1 MNGFHTPSAHW
12 RRICFAAVA
21 VLAFAAPALAQQAP
35 SELDLEIFYVRAL
48 GEKLMMP
55 DYAELTLAR
64 LKTKHPEAGARLKV
78 LEIEQQL
85 ALGKFDEVARTI
97 AAEPDQDAPETW
109 AMKASMADYY
119 FAYGQYDNAFGI
131 YEALNKKYAD
141 KPPEA
146 LAVFYRDSMYKYA
159 QMLLRTKKD
168 RKALEVLKVVV
179 ALPMSPEEKRQ
190 IQFEVAEQTINVAA
204 AIADPKN
211 ADRIKLLK
219 EGSKACQNIL
229 WEQDLWF
236 AKGVALLARIRV
248 VEGDIEG
255 AQKLVKSYLPT
266 IKQIDEAL
274 MEQGRRENTDYSRL
288 SPVAQCRFLTGEM
301 LYNEAKKILN
311 SIGEGGE
318 LTAEQR
324 ATVLELLVGKQSGP
338 EKTTGAY
345 QEFINVYV
353 KYPGANDAPVAMAS
367 AEEIEDML
375 VTRGLVKSFK
385 KNITPEQR
393 AEVSKRQFENAR
405 VSFNEQNYAEAAERY
420 VAILNQYPREIP
432 DSINGLSELARSYIY
447 LIDPEKPDTA
457 INELY
462 ADATVGHLAETFCN
476 GSGMATAGDEVRRI
490 ADLWASEKGNVAKRD
505 AIYDRYFFA
514 LYPDHTMAAPMLWA
528 NADRALKAEDLE
540 GALAGFTRIANDY
553 RKSTYANEALA
564 RIADIQKK
572 RDDVEAEIAAYTE
585 LANRLEATGK
595 PSQRLIATRYQIA
608 SAQRGLVKS
617 EDLRSDDAEVSA
629 AALRNLATAA
639 KSFQGVQKILD
650 DPAQAALYAP
660 TDEDKARNKKI
671 REACY
676 MGIASCY
683 SSLAAIKT
691 LSEDKA
697 TQFRDLAIQSFEAV
711 LKNFPE
717 TENGAR
723 ILNQV
728 GTLWTAA
735 AAKAPDPETK
745 KGFNKKA
752 DEAFSR
758 LSKDYPESD
767 EAKLALFMQ
776 GRALIELGFLNEG
789 REKMAQMLHDANK
802 YPPSQILAVGEALSN
817 GRQSDLALQAYDNV
831 LARAKEEGLLM
842 RASLGRATVLAAQ
855 NKLEEAVADLQRF
868 VETYPKS
875 GFILDANLQ
884 LSRSAAKLAATTKDS
899 ADRTRLFNVSV
910 KAMKDVRNYYN
921 VKSADAEKRIRA
933 AAEAD
938 PPETPDP
945 EDVAAVTGLSAKLA
959 ETDNDIGDILILES
973 KAVADSGDADAAE
986 EFRNKAIGHFI
997 SIMEGF
1003 DPSATDAAERSPHVQ
1018 KSFRTGIDLLLQA
1031 KEYADA
1037 ANYAEMY
1044 LNAFP
1049 TGTYL
1054 SEIRAWYNEASA
1066 QAQ

>member
-1 MNGFHTPSAHW
+1 MNGFHNPSAHW
-12 RRICFAAVA
+12 RRTCLAAVA
-21 VLAFAAPALAQQAP
+21 VLVLAAPALAQQAP

-55 DYAELTLAR
+55 DYAELALAR

-146 LAVFYRDSMYKYA
+146 LAVFYRDSMYKYS

-204 AIADPKN
+204 AISDPKN
-211 ADRIKLLK
+211 ADRVKLLK

-311 SIGEGGE
+311 SVGEGGE

-353 KYPGANDAPVAMAS
+353 KYPGANDAPVAMAN
-367 AEEIEDML
+367 AEEIEDLL

-405 VSFNEQNYAEAAERY
+405 VSFNEQHSAAAAERY

-447 LIDPEKPDTA
+447 LIDPENPASA

-505 AIYDRYFFA
+505 AIYDRFFFA

-572 RDDVEAEIAAYTE
+572 RGDVEAEIAAYTE

-629 AALRNLATAA
+629 AALAALVGAA

-660 TDEDKARNKKI
+660 TDEDKERNKKI

-676 MGIASCY
+676 MGIAGCY
-683 SSLAAIKT
+683 SSLASLKSLPEA
-691 LSEDKA
+691 KA
-697 TQFRDLAIQSFEAV
+697 TQFRDAAIQAFESV
-711 LKNFPE
+711 LKTFPE

-735 AAKAPDPETK
+735 AAKAADAETK
-745 KGFNKKA
+745 KGFNTKA

-776 GRALIELGFLNEG
+776 GRALIELGFVSEG

-875 GFILDANLQ
+875 GFIRVANVQ
-884 LSRSAAKLAATTKDS
+884 LSRSAAKLAASTKDS
-899 ADRTRLFNVSV
+899 SDRTRLFNVSV

-973 KAVADSGDADAAE
+973 KAIADSGDADAAE

-1003 DPSATDAAERSPHVQ
+1003 DPSAADAAERSPHVQ

-1049 TGTYL
+1049 NGTYL